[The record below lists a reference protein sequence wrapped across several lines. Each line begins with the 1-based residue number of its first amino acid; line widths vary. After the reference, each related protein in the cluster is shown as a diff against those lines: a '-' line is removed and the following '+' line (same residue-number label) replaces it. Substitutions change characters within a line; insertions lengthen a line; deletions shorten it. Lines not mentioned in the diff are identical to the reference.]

1 MTGKEMEGGNR
12 ERRKIAKEAREAGKR
27 PSEVGATLGASKQRT
42 EADDGATHQEKLDLK
57 RQGKHD
63 VIRENTPTANPGNRD
78 PETLDR
84 ERHPRL

>member
-1 MTGKEMEGGNR
+1 MSGKQMEGDNK
-12 ERRKIAKEAREAGKR
+12 ERRKMAKEARDEGSK

-42 EADDGATHQEKLDLK
+42 KADADATHQEKLDLK

-63 VIRENTPTANPGNRD
+63 VIRENTPEAKPGSRD
-78 PETLDR
+78 ADTLDR